1 MFYFTPPRVSS
12 AICKLCASLIEGD
25 SSRAM
30 ESLESMLRNETDVC
44 FRRRALVC
52 FRFLNLGPTDH
63 LLDCGC
69 GRGFFVNMANRAFGA
84 TVTGVELESELL
96 EIARTGNSSPNVDFI
111 PGSVTKLPFNDKS
124 FKKIIFSEVLEHIP
138 DEKTALK
145 EVFRVTAP
153 GGTVALT
160 VPNHR
165 YPFLWDPINWVL
177 EALRIGPIR
186 TGVLSGIWANHE
198 RLYTVERLRELVDE
212 VGFSI
217 EEQEFITYFCFP
229 FSHNLVYGL
238 GKELLLAGLLPRS
251 MENAADR
258 FSYDR
263 NSGSLLNP
271 INFARMILMSIDR
284 LNEVFPPR
292 RSSVIIALKLRKP
305 DVGN

>member
-1 MFYFTPPRVSS
+1 MFYSALLRVSS
-12 AICKLCASLIEGD
+12 AICELCARLIESN

-30 ESLESMLRNETDVC
+30 ETLESMLRNETDVC

-52 FRFLNLGPTDH
+52 FRFLNLGPADH

-96 EIARTGNSSPNVDFI
+96 AIARVGNSSDRVDFV
-111 PGSVTKLPFNDKS
+111 PGSVTNLPFPGER
-124 FKKIIFSEVLEHIP
+124 FKKVIFSEVLEHIP
-138 DEKTALK
+138 DEKAALR
-145 EVFRVTAP
+145 EVYRVTAP

-177 EALRIGPIR
+177 EALRLGPIR
-186 TGVLSGIWANHE
+186 SGVLSGIWANHE
-198 RLYTVERLRELVDE
+198 RLYTVERLRALVGE
-212 VGFSI
+212 VGFSV
-217 EEQEFITYFCFP
+217 EEQELITYFCFP

-238 GKELLLAGLLPRS
+238 GKELLLAGLLPKS
-251 MENAADR
+251 IENAADR
-258 FSYDR
+258 FSYTR

-271 INFARMILMSIDR
+271 INFARMIFMSIDR

-305 DVGN
+305 SVEN